1 MAVHY
6 LNDLPEFFSEEEI
19 SKSAADKV
27 LLIATGSQ
35 GEARSALAKI
45 ARGEFNGVSLTRGD
59 TVVFS
64 ARPIPGN
71 EKNINVVKNNLSGGG
86 INVVTPLDTNNTIH
100 VSGHPCRDEL
110 ADMYKWVRPKLV
122 IPVHGERMQLDAQ
135 ARFAQECGVGQ
146 TIVPSNGSVIKLAPG
161 TPETVDRVETGT
173 LAVDAKR
180 VISAWHSS
188 IGERRKLQYSGAV
201 HVSLVLGKRNEI
213 MGEPKLD
220 TVGLFDLENK
230 GEQKIE
236 DKLYHKIY
244 HIMEELT
251 PEEIRDDQFVEE
263 ELRIGLRRFVHDALG
278 IKPKV
283 TAHILRI

>member
-1 MAVHY
+1 
-6 LNDLPEFFSEEEI
+6 
-19 SKSAADKV
+19 
-27 LLIATGSQ
+27 
-35 GEARSALAKI
+35 
-45 ARGEFNGVSLTRGD
+45 
-59 TVVFS
+59 
-64 ARPIPGN
+64 
-71 EKNINVVKNNLSGGG
+71 
-86 INVVTPLDTNNTIH
+86 
-100 VSGHPCRDEL
+100 
-110 ADMYKWVRPKLV
+110 
-122 IPVHGERMQLDAQ
+122 
-135 ARFAQECGVGQ
+135 
-146 TIVPSNGSVIKLAPG
+146 
-161 TPETVDRVETGT
+161 
-173 LAVDAKR
+173 
-180 VISAWHSS
+180 
-188 IGERRKLQYSGAV
+188 
-201 HVSLVLGKRNEI
+201 